1 MAVDIY
7 SLIREKMPTFSKGQ
21 KRIASAILEDYDK
34 TAYMTAA
41 KLGQTVGVS
50 ESTVVRFATELG
62 FEGYPEFQ
70 HAVQEMVR
78 AKLTPN
84 QRIEVSSARMGGAN
98 LFARVIESEVAR
110 LRYTQENLD
119 LQAFSGAVDAINSA
133 NRIYIMGVRST
144 SSLASFLHLNL
155 SMICKNVCLV
165 HSRSSSE
172 IFEQI
177 LDIQAGDVLIAISF
191 PRYSA
196 RVEKAAKYAASREAT
211 VIALTDSPLSPI
223 AAPANYLLEA
233 QSDMVSYVDSLVA
246 PFAVANAL
254 LAAVANKRPDAV
266 RERLESLE
274 RIWDEY
280 DVYTKR

>member
-1 MAVDIY
+1 MAIDIY
-7 SLIREKMPTFSKGQ
+7 ALIQEQMPTFSKGQ
-21 KRIASAILEDYDK
+21 KRIATALLEGYDK

-70 HAVQEMVR
+70 HALQEYVR
-78 AKLTPN
+78 TRLTPN
-84 QRIEVSSARMGGAN
+84 QRIEVSSARMGSEN
-98 LFARVIESEVAR
+98 LFARVIESEIAR
-110 LRYTQENLD
+110 LRYTAEKMD
-119 LQAFSGAVDAINSA
+119 GAAFQGAVDAINGA
-133 NRIYIMGVRST
+133 KRVYIMGVRST
-144 SSLASFLHLNL
+144 SSVASFLHLNL
-155 SMICKNVCLV
+155 SMICEQVCLV

-177 LDIQAGDVLIAISF
+177 MGIGEGDVLIAISF

-196 RVEKAAKYAASREAT
+196 RVEKAAKFAKSKGAT
-211 VIALTDSPLSPI
+211 VIALTDSHISPI
-223 AAPANYLLEA
+223 AAPADFLLEA

-246 PFAVANAL
+246 PLAVVNAL
-254 LAAVANKRPDAV
+254 LAAVASKRPDTV
-266 RERLESLE
+266 RERLETLE

>member
-1 MAVDIY
+1 MATNIY
-7 SLIREKMPTFSKGQ
+7 ALIEERMPTFSKGQ
-21 KRIASAILEDYDK
+21 RRIANAILTDYDK

-41 KLGQTVGVS
+41 KLGQAVGVS

-70 HAVQEMVR
+70 HAVQELVR
-78 AKLTPN
+78 TKLTPN

-98 LFARVIESEVAR
+98 QFARIMEDEVGR
-110 LRYTQENLD
+110 IRYTAENLD
-119 LQAFSGAVDAINSA
+119 HAAFSGAVDAINQA
-133 NRIYIMGVRST
+133 KKVYIMGVRST
-144 SSLASFLHLNL
+144 SSIASFLHLNL
-155 SMICKNVCLV
+155 SMICKDVCLV
-165 HSRSSSE
+165 HARSSSE

-177 LDIQAGDVLIAISF
+177 LDIGEGDVLFAISF

-196 RVEKAAKYAASREAT
+196 RVEKAVRYAISRGAV

-223 AAPANYLLEA
+223 AQGAHYLLEA

-246 PFAVANAL
+246 PLAVVNAL
-254 LAAVANKRPDAV
+254 LAAVASKRPDSV